1 VVDRPPKHLYEFDE
15 FRIDVEERQL
25 LKYGEPVQLTPK
37 VFDILLA
44 LVEKSGHTVTKDTL
58 IKSVWADSFVEEGS
72 LNRNVST
79 LRKVL
84 GEDGQAPRFV
94 RTVPKRGYRFVG
106 DVHEIVEE
114 DEEFIVERRTKYS
127 LAIGHEAVNAGLGAG
142 RSSLSRLI
150 LIALPLTAAFVLIVA
165 WAATSASTSDANS
178 RVASTASGRSTN
190 AEAQE
195 LFERGRKLWQD
206 RSAEGLHQA
215 TSYLERAVRLDPA
228 FALAHAALGDAYA
241 FDVTLWK
248 KAEATALEAI
258 RLDPSLGEPHA
269 TIGFIRTFWE
279 WRLNDADEHF
289 KRAVELSPNYA
300 TGHQWYAFNL
310 MFRDQRG
317 SSLAEIKRAIELEP
331 GSAALHADHCQL
343 LYFSVKFDDAIEQCK
358 ATLAIDPEFRSA
370 YVHLYSIYTAKEMYP
385 EAVDVFFKA
394 EQLNMTTA
402 TPPAQLEELRKAFAN
417 GGIRGFWHERVR
429 MLSSG
434 EPPAAYPLAQYY
446 TRLGRYNEAINWL
459 RRAAETHDFE
469 FIFATSDPLHYK
481 LAGVP
486 GIEEIANVLSH

>member
-1 VVDRPPKHLYEFDE
+1 VVNRPPKRFYEFDDY
-15 FRIDVEERQL
+15 RIDIDERQL
-25 LKYGEPVQLTPK
+25 LRLGERVPLTPK
-37 VFDILLA
+37 VFDILLT
-44 LVEKSGHTVTKDTL
+44 LVENSGHTVGKNAL
-58 IKSVWADSFVEEGS
+58 IESVWADSFVEEGN

-79 LRKVL
+79 LRKIL
-84 GEDGQAPRFV
+84 GEDGHEPRFI

-114 DEEFIVERRTKYS
+114 NEELIVERRTRYS
-127 LAIGHEAVNAGLGAG
+127 LAVNQESPDVLAGER
-142 RSSLSRLI
+142 RSSLRRIMLFAAPVGA
-150 LIALPLTAAFVLIVA
+150 ALVLAIA
-165 WAATSASTSDANS
+165 WAAISAPTSDANAK
-178 RVASTASGRSTN
+178 VAAATSGRSTDP
-190 AEAQE
+190 EAQE

-215 TSYLERAVRLDPA
+215 TSYLERAVRLDPG
-228 FALAHAALGDAYA
+228 FALAHAALADAYA
-241 FDVTLWK
+241 FDVTHWK
-248 KAEATALEAI
+248 KAEATAREAI

-269 TIGFIRTFWE
+269 TIGFVRTFWE
-279 WRLNDADEHF
+279 WRLNDAEEHF
-289 KRAVELSPNYA
+289 RQAVELSPNYA

-310 MFRDQRG
+310 MFQDQRG

-358 ATLAIDPEFRSA
+358 ATLAIDPNFRSA
-370 YVHLYSIYTAKEMYP
+370 YVHLYSIYTEKEMYP
-385 EAVDVFFKA
+385 EAVDAFFKA

-402 TPPAQLEELRKAFAN
+402 TPPAQLEELREAFAN

-446 TRLGRYNEAINWL
+446 TRLGRYNEAIYWF